1 MVAENKANAHVCD
14 RLRSAASFG
23 YMANFYLLMPRDLM
37 GRELFVLIVTRQS
50 RPSRGKCIQLHAF
63 FVFRK
68 CMEVSARTGVN
79 AR

>member
-1 MVAENKANAHVCD
+1 MDTGNKANAHVCD

-37 GRELFVLIVTRQS
+37 GRELFVLIVFRQS
-50 RPSRGKCIQLHAF
+50 RPSVGKCTQLHAF
-63 FVFRK
+63 FVSRK
-68 CMEVSARTGVN
+68 SMDVSARTGVN